1 MTELN
6 TAPQLAPHER
16 CTGCAACCNGCPK
29 GAIRMIPDREGFL
42 YPQVTDGCVQC
53 GHCTHICPVLKQR
66 EPRTEPA
73 AFAVWNGD
81 EDVRRRSTAGGAFS
95 ALAEYVLE
103 GGGVVFGAALDDGL
117 KVSHIAVKNLHDLP
131 RLRGTKPVQSDVG
144 ESYQQTRL
152 YLDQG
157 RQVLFSGTPV
167 RWTACTAI
175 WASTR
180 SGSSPATWPAAA
192 CAAPASGKS
201 WCAPWPM

>member
-81 EDVRRRSTAGGAFS
+81 ADVRRRSTAGVPSPPWRSMCWRAAAWCS
-95 ALAEYVLE
+95 A
-103 GGGVVFGAALDDGL
+103 
-117 KVSHIAVKNLHDLP
+117 
-131 RLRGTKPVQSDVG
+131 R
-144 ESYQQTRL
+144 
-152 YLDQG
+152 
-157 RQVLFSGTPV
+157 
-167 RWTACTAI
+167 RWTM
-175 WASTR
+175 
-180 SGSSPATWPAAA
+180 G
-192 CAAPASGKS
+192 
-201 WCAPWPM
+201 